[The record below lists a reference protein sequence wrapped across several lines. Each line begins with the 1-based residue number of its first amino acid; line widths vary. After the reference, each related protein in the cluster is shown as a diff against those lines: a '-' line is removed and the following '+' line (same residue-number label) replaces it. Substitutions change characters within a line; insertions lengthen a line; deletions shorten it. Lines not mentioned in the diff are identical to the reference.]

1 MSDSVKQ
8 AADCIATKGINWHR
22 SAWILL
28 DAKLSIVANHSL
40 CVLGA
45 MGGFNTFAASN
56 PANVAKMD
64 SLIEKLHTKWVGLSE
79 SINSRPQKSHGSQ
92 QLKHFT
98 NFLANVEPGTV
109 FAELSEHLNPRP
121 GSGLNRPAITQ
132 SMFPIYNI
140 ISGALKLRR
149 SKVFGSERIVSGISD
164 KLNESITAWI
174 PAKDPSQGA
183 SQPFPARLDETLPP
197 KNLVYILLCDKLH
210 PIDHEGLL
218 KLVKD
223 TPLKKGKKVRLNL
236 SLGFL
241 LIC

>member
-1 MSDSVKQ
+1 MSENVKQ
-8 AADCIATKGINWHR
+8 AAACIATEAINWHR

-45 MGGFNTFAASN
+45 IGGFNTFAASN
-56 PANVAKMD
+56 SANVAQMD
-64 SLIEKLHTKWVGLSE
+64 SLIEKLHAKWVGLSE
-79 SINSRPQKSHGSQ
+79 SINNRPQRSHGSQ
-92 QLKHFT
+92 RLEHFV
-98 NFLANVEPGTV
+98 NFVAKVEPGTV
-109 FAELSEHLNPRP
+109 FAQLSKHLNPQL
-121 GSGLNRPAITQ
+121 GSGLNRPTITQ
-132 SMFPIYNI
+132 PMFPIYNR
-140 ISGALKLRR
+140 ISSALKLRR
-149 SKVFGSERIVSGISD
+149 SEVFGSERIVSGISD

-197 KNLVYILLCDKLH
+197 KNLVYILLCDELH

-218 KLVKD
+218 KLVED
-223 TPLKKGKKVRLNL
+223 TPLKKGKRVRPTP